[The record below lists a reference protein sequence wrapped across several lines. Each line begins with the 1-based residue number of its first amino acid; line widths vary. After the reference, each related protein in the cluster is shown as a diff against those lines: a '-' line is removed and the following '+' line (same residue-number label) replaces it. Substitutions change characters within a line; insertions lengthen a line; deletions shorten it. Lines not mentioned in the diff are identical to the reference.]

1 MPEAE
6 LTLARRAYRASIRFV
21 DEQVGA
27 LMRTLDATGFR
38 GNTWVLF
45 VSDHGDAQVRAR
57 VCVCACEC
65 ARARVCVRARVCARA
80 RVCVRARLCASVCA
94 CAWMIGR

>member
-45 VSDHGDAQVRAR
+45 VSDHGDAQVRAL
-57 VCVCACEC
+57 
-65 ARARVCVRARVCARA
+65 VCVRV
-80 RVCVRARLCASVCA
+80 
-94 CAWMIGR
+94 